1 VKAVIKIGG
10 FLFGDKLDDNQVKAY
25 ARVLKD
31 VRREG
36 LGLVVVAGGGET
48 ARKYIVAA
56 RAQGANEAQCDQIG
70 IHAARLNA
78 RLLISAL
85 GEDAFPEV
93 PETVEELGRYF
104 LTGKIVAMG
113 GLQPAHSTDAV
124 AAIAAEAINA
134 KVFIKTTDAPGVC
147 TKDPRKHPEAKKLD
161 TMRIRE
167 LLEMFSESSI
177 TAGGYELIDPVAL
190 KVIERSKILTWIVP
204 GDDPANIKRALREET
219 VGTKVVP

>member
-1 VKAVIKIGG
+1 VNAVIKIGG
-10 FLFGDKLDDNQVKAY
+10 FLFGDKFDDNRVKAY

-36 LGLVVVAGGGET
+36 LGIVVVAGGGET

-56 RAQGANEAQCDQIG
+56 RAQDASEAQCDQIG

-93 PETVEELGRYF
+93 PKTIEELGKYF
-104 LTGKIVAMG
+104 LTGRIVAMG

-147 TKDPRKHPEAKKLD
+147 TKDPRKHPDAKKLD
-161 TMRIRE
+161 TISIRE
-167 LLEMFSESSI
+167 LFEMLSASSI
-177 TAGGYELIDPVAL
+177 AAGGYELIDPVAL
-190 KVIERSKILTWIVP
+190 RVIERSKILTWIVP

>member
-10 FLFGDKLDDNQVKAY
+10 FLFGDKLDDKRVKAY
-25 ARVLKD
+25 AQVLKD
-31 VRREG
+31 IHKQGQEI
-36 LGLVVVAGGGET
+36 VVVTGGGET
-48 ARKYIVAA
+48 ARKYIAAA

-70 IHAARLNA
+70 IYATRLNA

-85 GEDAFPEV
+85 GEGAFPEV
-93 PETVEELGRYF
+93 PETIEELGRYF

-134 KVFIKTTDAPGVC
+134 DVFIKTTDIPGVC
-147 TKDPRKHPEAKKLD
+147 TKDPKKHPDAKKLD
-161 TMRIRE
+161 TIGIRE
-167 LLEMFSESSI
+167 LLEMLSEKSI
-177 TAGGYELIDPVAL
+177 AAGGYELIDPVAL
-190 KVIERSKILTWIVP
+190 RVIERSKILTWIVP
-204 GDDPANIKRALREET
+204 GDDPVNIKRALRKEA

>member
-1 VKAVIKIGG
+1 MKAVIKIGG
-10 FLFGDKLDDNQVKAY
+10 FLFGDKLDDNRVKAY

-31 VRREG
+31 VHREG
-36 LGLVVVAGGGET
+36 LGIVVVAGGGET

-56 RAQGANEAQCDQIG
+56 RAQGANEAQCDQVG

-147 TKDPRKHPEAKKLD
+147 TKDPRKHPNAKKLD
-161 TMRIRE
+161 TIRIRE
-167 LLEMFSESSI
+167 LSEMLSESSI